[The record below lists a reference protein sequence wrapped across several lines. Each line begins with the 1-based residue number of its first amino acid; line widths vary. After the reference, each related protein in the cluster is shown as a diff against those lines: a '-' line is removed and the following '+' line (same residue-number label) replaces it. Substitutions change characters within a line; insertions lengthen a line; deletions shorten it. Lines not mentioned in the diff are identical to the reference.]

1 MTKKP
6 LGLLPMEN
14 QIAEKL
20 NKLGYKT
27 EINLGNSN
35 SKISVAVYDRKK
47 DKYLL
52 GIETDQTAIASS
64 KSTLERDVFKNQF
77 LTQKGW
83 NMVRV
88 WSRDWWHNAHQ
99 VISSLVKLLEK

>member
-1 MTKKP
+1 MILDSVGAGSQIVTKKP

-52 GIETDQTAIASS
+52 GIETDQTAIAYSLS
-64 KSTLERDVFKNQF
+64 LI
-77 LTQKGW
+77 
-83 NMVRV
+83 
-88 WSRDWWHNAHQ
+88 H
-99 VISSLVKLLEK
+99 ISEPTRH